1 MIPLLSTQHNTCNWI
16 ITPAHV
22 IFGQLQFM
30 WFSSNPQ
37 HKMFGNTLLSIE
49 MGCGSGKKKDYVV
62 PHLFCCDLV
71 SLEGEECKVL

>member
-1 MIPLLSTQHNTCNWI
+1 MTPLVSTQHNTCNWI
-16 ITPAHV
+16 ITPAYV

-49 MGCGSGKKKDYVV
+49 MGCGSGKK
-62 PHLFCCDLV
+62 
-71 SLEGEECKVL
+71 